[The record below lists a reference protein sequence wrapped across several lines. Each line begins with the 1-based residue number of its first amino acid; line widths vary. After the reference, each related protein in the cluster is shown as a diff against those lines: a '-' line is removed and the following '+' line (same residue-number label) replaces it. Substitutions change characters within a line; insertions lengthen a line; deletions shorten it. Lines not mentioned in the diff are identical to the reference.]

1 MGKLGKIALFLL
13 AGIGICVAV
22 SYYAILSPG
31 GSPDR
36 VGSALVLLLGMI
48 GGLMMWSA
56 ALVLAILA
64 VRGRESRAKLTLLLV
79 IIAFPA
85 ALAAFG
91 FAMEMGFR

>member
-1 MGKLGKIALFLL
+1 MGKLGKIAKFLL
-13 AGIGICVAV
+13 IGIGLCIAV

-64 VRGRESRAKLTLLLV
+64 MRAREHGAKLTLLFVVL
-79 IIAFPA
+79 ALPL
-85 ALAAFG
+85 ALAGFG
-91 FAMEMGFR
+91 IAMELSIR